1 MASSITA
8 APLTIKITEDITLN
22 GQQQGTTNTIT
33 TANIAEFSRRIV
45 TVPTSEVILVSFGD
59 ANSFGTFHDTDVQYV
74 RITNLDDTNY
84 VSLNFEGDASTD
96 FTVRLDK
103 NRGTYLAVLN
113 HASLGMDDYAD
124 ISAATLEAINTIKA
138 IANTGACNLEVV
150 VACK

>member
-45 TVPTSEVILVSFGD
+45 TIPTSEVTIISLGD
-59 ANSFGTFHDTDVQYV
+59 ANSFGTFHDTDVQYI

-84 VSLNFEGDASTD
+84 VTLSFEGDDSVD
-96 FTVRLDK
+96 FCVRLDK
-103 NRGTYLAVLN
+103 NRGTYLATLN